1 MRVLIVKLN
10 SDMDIVRTIH
20 LNNILKFSDYS
31 ETEMVILQKQQLIKS
46 STVATNNLRIEE
58 NDLLL
63 PLPTFTC
70 FLKTEIFDK
79 NL

>member
-46 STVATNNLRIEE
+46 STVATNSLKIEE

>member
-46 STVATNNLRIEE
+46 STVATNNLKIEE

>member
-1 MRVLIVKLN
+1 MRFLIVKLN

-46 STVATNNLRIEE
+46 STVATNSLKIEE

>member
-1 MRVLIVKLN
+1 
-10 SDMDIVRTIH
+10 MDIVRTIH

-46 STVATNNLRIEE
+46 SIVATNNLKIEE
-58 NDLLL
+58 NDILL

>member
-46 STVATNNLRIEE
+46 STVATNNLKIEE

-63 PLPTFTC
+63 PLPNFTC